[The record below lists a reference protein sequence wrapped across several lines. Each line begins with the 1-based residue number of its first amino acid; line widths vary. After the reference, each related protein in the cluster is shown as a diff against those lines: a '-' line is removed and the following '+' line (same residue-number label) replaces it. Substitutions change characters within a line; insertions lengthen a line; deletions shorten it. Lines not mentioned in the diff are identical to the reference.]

1 MTGIG
6 ILARLAPSLCVVNFL
21 SILLRSFRMS
31 EESYI
36 QSLFSD
42 RIGGNQFGKDTKIY
56 KFEKIKRAK
65 RAALDANPG
74 KELFDLGVGEPD
86 EMADPGVVKAL
97 QSEAEKPE
105 NRGYTDNGIDEF
117 KVAACKYMEN
127 IFGVQGLDPAKHV
140 NHLIGSKPGLAMTP
154 AVFIN
159 PGDVILM
166 TVPGYPVMGTHA
178 QYLGGEVVNLSLTE
192 KNNFLPD
199 LKSVDS
205 GTLDRT
211 KILYLNY
218 PNNPTGANATRD
230 FYEEVIQIAKKYK
243 ITVMQDAAYAALTY
257 DGKSESFLSIP
268 GAMDVGVEFH
278 SLSKAYNMTGWR
290 IAFVVGNELIVK
302 GIASVKDNIDSGQFA
317 GIQKAGIY
325 ALEHPEITEKTVAKY
340 KRRLS
345 LLVETLNSM
354 GFNAKMPGGSFF
366 LYVGAPKG
374 IKGGRK
380 FENGEEFS
388 QYLITE
394 MLIST
399 VPWDDVGHYVRF
411 SATFAA
417 KGEEE
422 EKRIIGE
429 IKNRLSKVAFE
440 F

>member
-1 MTGIG
+1 
-6 ILARLAPSLCVVNFL
+6 
-21 SILLRSFRMS
+21 MS
-31 EESYI
+31 DESYI

-42 RIGGNQFGKDTKIY
+42 RVGGSQFGKDTKIY

-65 RAALDANPG
+65 RAALDANPD

-86 EMADPGVVKAL
+86 EMADSGVVKAL
-97 QSEAEKPE
+97 QLEAEKPE

-117 KVAACKYMEN
+117 KIAACQYMKN
-127 IFGVQGLDPAKHV
+127 IFGVQNLDPNKHV
-140 NHLIGSKPGLAMTP
+140 NHLIGSKPGLAMAP
-154 AVFIN
+154 AVFVN

-178 QYLGGEVVNLSLTE
+178 QYLGGEVINLPLTE
-192 KNNFLPD
+192 ENRFLPD
-199 LKSVDS
+199 LKTIDPDI
-205 GTLDRT
+205 LQRT

-218 PNNPTGANATRD
+218 PNNPTGAKATRK
-230 FYEEVIQIAKKYK
+230 FYEEVVKLAKQYEF
-243 ITVMQDAAYAALTY
+243 IVMQDAAYAALTY
-257 DGKSESFLSIP
+257 DGNSESFLTVP

-302 GIASVKDNIDSGQFA
+302 GISYVKDNIDSGQFA
-317 GIQKAGIY
+317 PIQKAGIY
-325 ALEHPEITEKTVAKY
+325 ALEHPDITERTVAKY

-345 LLVETLNSM
+345 MLVDALNSV
-354 GFNAKMPGGSFF
+354 GFSAKMPGGSFF

-388 QYLITE
+388 QFLITE

-399 VPWDDVGHYVRF
+399 VPWDDVGHYIRF

-422 EKRIIGE
+422 ERRIINE
-429 IKNRLSKVAFE
+429 IKNRLSKVEFE

>member
-1 MTGIG
+1 
-6 ILARLAPSLCVVNFL
+6 
-21 SILLRSFRMS
+21 MS
-31 EESYI
+31 DESYI

-42 RIGGNQFGKDTKIY
+42 RIGGSQFGKDTKIY

-65 RAALDANPG
+65 RAALEANPG

-97 QSEAEKPE
+97 QLEAEKSQ
-105 NRGYTDNGIDEF
+105 NRGYTDNGVDEF
-117 KVAACKYMEN
+117 KVAACNYMEN
-127 IFGVQGLDPAKHV
+127 IFGVQGLDPAKHI

-159 PGDVILM
+159 PGDVILI

-199 LKSVDS
+199 LKSIDS

-218 PNNPTGANATRD
+218 PNNPTGANATRE
-230 FYEEVIQIAKKYK
+230 FYKEVVQIAKKHK

>member
-1 MTGIG
+1 
-6 ILARLAPSLCVVNFL
+6 
-21 SILLRSFRMS
+21 MS

-42 RIGGNQFGKDTKIY
+42 RIGGSQFGKDTKIY

-127 IFGVQGLDPAKHV
+127 IFGVEGLDPAKHV

-178 QYLGGEVVNLSLTE
+178 QYLGGEVVNLPLTE

-218 PNNPTGANATRD
+218 PNNPTGANATRE
-230 FYEEVIQIAKKYK
+230 FYEEVIQIAKKHK

-345 LLVETLNSM
+345 LLVETLNSV
-354 GFNAKMPGGSFF
+354 GFSAKMPGGSFF